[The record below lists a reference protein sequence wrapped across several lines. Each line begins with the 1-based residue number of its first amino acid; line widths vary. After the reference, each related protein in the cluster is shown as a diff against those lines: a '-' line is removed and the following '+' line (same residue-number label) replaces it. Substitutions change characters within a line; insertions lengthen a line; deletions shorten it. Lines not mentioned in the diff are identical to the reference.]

1 MDNNNHSIY
10 TRWVTGILQNRK
22 AITGVAIIF
31 LFIFLAVFGPF
42 ITQDPTAFLSTPLSS
57 PSWEHWLGTNGQG
70 QDVLAQTIS
79 GARQTLLLSLIH
91 I

>member
-1 MDNNNHSIY
+1 MDKNDASIF
-10 TRWVTGILQNRK
+10 TRWITGILRNRK

-31 LFIFLAVFGPF
+31 IFIFLAVLGPF
-42 ITQDPTAFLSTPLSS
+42 ITEDPTAFLGTPLSP

-70 QDVLAQTIS
+70 QDVLS
-79 GARQTLLLSLIH
+79 LSLIH